1 VTLET
6 VKTKKIGMA
15 ANETGPLIK
24 KGPQRIQSTHEKGR
38 QIRKGETNPPIMS
51 KLRGKA
57 NHLQEGLGQSGKI
70 LERGHLNRHAGAM
83 ILLKVMVTNPGERNN
98 LQAGIGTFPRVTN
111 SAVRDETGLL
121 PDTVVGQRVWIMSLR
136 LSLTDLPAER
146 KSPDPEV
153 QGRPGQTTNPETAV
167 TQGPERAQGIV
178 AVGPRTA
185 HKRDLGQG
193 LEIGRTGTGRTGTG
207 RTGTGRTGTGPG
219 IARSKKH
226 PTGPKRKGL
235 EIGQGIAKKRELE
248 NVRGTAKRKDPG
260 RVQGTAGNAR
270 AREIAG
276 MKAELVRGQEIAG
289 RSMSLGPEAR
299 AGLQVT

>member
-1 VTLET
+1 
-6 VKTKKIGMA
+6 M
-15 ANETGPLIK
+15 
-24 KGPQRIQSTHEKGR
+24 
-38 QIRKGETNPPIMS
+38 
-51 KLRGKA
+51 
-57 NHLQEGLGQSGKI
+57 
-70 LERGHLNRHAGAM
+70 
-83 ILLKVMVTNPGERNN
+83 
-98 LQAGIGTFPRVTN
+98 TN

-136 LSLTDLPAER
+136 LSLTDLPAEL

-207 RTGTGRTGTGPG
+207 PG
-219 IARSKKH
+219 IARSKKL

-235 EIGQGIAKKRELE
+235 ETGRGIAKRRELK

-260 RVQGTAGNAR
+260 KIQGTTGNVR

-276 MKAELVRGQEIAG
+276 TKEELVKGQEIAG

-299 AGLQVT
+299 AGPLVTLKSRGPEAKVGLLAT

>member
-1 VTLET
+1 
-6 VKTKKIGMA
+6 M
-15 ANETGPLIK
+15 
-24 KGPQRIQSTHEKGR
+24 
-38 QIRKGETNPPIMS
+38 
-51 KLRGKA
+51 
-57 NHLQEGLGQSGKI
+57 
-70 LERGHLNRHAGAM
+70 
-83 ILLKVMVTNPGERNN
+83 
-98 LQAGIGTFPRVTN
+98 TN
-111 SAVRDETGLL
+111 SAVQDETGLL

-153 QGRPGQTTNPETAV
+153 QGRPGQTTNPETVV

-185 HKRDLGQG
+185 HKRDKGPG
-193 LEIGRTGTGRTGTG
+193 LKTGRTGTGRTGTG

-226 PTGPKRKGL
+226 LTGPKRKGL

>member
-1 VTLET
+1 
-6 VKTKKIGMA
+6 M
-15 ANETGPLIK
+15 
-24 KGPQRIQSTHEKGR
+24 
-38 QIRKGETNPPIMS
+38 
-51 KLRGKA
+51 
-57 NHLQEGLGQSGKI
+57 
-70 LERGHLNRHAGAM
+70 
-83 ILLKVMVTNPGERNN
+83 
-98 LQAGIGTFPRVTN
+98 TN
-111 SAVRDETGLL
+111 SAVQDETGLL

-136 LSLTDLPAER
+136 LSLTDLPAEL

-153 QGRPGQTTNPETAV
+153 QGRPGQTTNLETVV

-185 HKRDLGQG
+185 HKRDRGPG
-193 LEIGRTGTGRTGTG
+193 LETGRTGTG
-207 RTGTGRTGTGPG
+207 LG

-235 EIGQGIAKKRELE
+235 ETGQGIAKRRELG
-248 NVRGTAKRKDPG
+248 NVRGTARKKDPG